1 MSADSN
7 ERIYF
12 DTLKRITRYQTVELA
27 QEDAVE
33 VKSRVDQDV
42 VRAAMM
48 RVKPSWSLIKHLP
61 AGAAFRRGGLQV
73 LFTVQR
79 YDDGKGN
86 WDIWLHASV
95 CGRRGQNDW
104 FLPSWEDLKRVKT
117 DFIGEDRWA
126 YQVLPSAKDYVN
138 QHPYVLHLYSRLEG
152 EPALP
157 DFTWGLGSI

>member
-1 MSADSN
+1 MSISQEQIDAI
-7 ERIYF
+7 EAKAY
-12 DTLKRITRYQTVELA
+12 VEP
-27 QEDAVE
+27 
-33 VKSRVDQDV
+33 SV
-42 VRAAMM
+42 VRAALA
-48 RVKPSWSLIKHLP
+48 RVKPSWTLIQHKP
-61 AGAAFRRGGLQV
+61 SGAAFFRSGLQV

-95 CGRRGQNDW
+95 TGRRGKDAW
-104 FLPSWEDLKRVKT
+104 YLPSWDDLKRVKN

-138 QHPYVLHLYSRLEG
+138 QHAYVLHLYSKLEG

-157 DFTWGLGSI
+157 DFTWGLGTI